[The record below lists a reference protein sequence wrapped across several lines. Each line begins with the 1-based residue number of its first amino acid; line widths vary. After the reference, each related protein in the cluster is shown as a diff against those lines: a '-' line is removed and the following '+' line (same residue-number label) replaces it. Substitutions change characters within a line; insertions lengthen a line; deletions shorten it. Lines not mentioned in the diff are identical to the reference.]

1 MDSFHYGVLLLVLSQ
16 PHPTPAALATFS
28 ISNPPTCVEYVC
40 CAIAGIC
47 GSHARGVANFGTE
60 VHAACLSAMGQFP
73 PVRIPVFIM
82 GCCVA
87 LLRMMDQNND
97 CGTTT
102 TNNNNN
108 NDNNNKDNNSKS
120 VGNTTSTDTRG
131 KIRTILL
138 PEDNVFIPTGI
149 YVVNCIVGTVLTG
162 LNYIDAGEFIRAMSE
177 SLFPILFFDW
187 ILIMTRPR
195 KAGEEF
201 SIVEKFFRSDA
212 LQFMGRISMSF
223 YMIHEIVQ
231 LYTALIVFRIRT
243 NRSVTDEEEQSYLP
257 SFCIPIVLVISLFLG
272 WVLTEYFEAPTSRYI
287 IKHYTTSTSKS

>member
-108 NDNNNKDNNSKS
+108 NDNHEHSNNSNNLNSSSSTSATGRKMPDRQAVMNTSEYEFHEKLKRIGADPLQSLESASS
-120 VGNTTSTDTRG
+120 VSAD
-131 KIRTILL
+131 
-138 PEDNVFIPTGI
+138 DAA
-149 YVVNCIVGTVLTG
+149 YVTHP
-162 LNYIDAGEFIRAMSE
+162 AGERGAAV
-177 SLFPILFFDW
+177 ILDSG
-187 ILIMTRPR
+187 LGGT
-195 KAGEEF
+195 
-201 SIVEKFFRSDA
+201 
-212 LQFMGRISMSF
+212 
-223 YMIHEIVQ
+223 
-231 LYTALIVFRIRT
+231 
-243 NRSVTDEEEQSYLP
+243 SV
-257 SFCIPIVLVISLFLG
+257 
-272 WVLTEYFEAPTSRYI
+272 
-287 IKHYTTSTSKS
+287 